1 MVVPRLGFLYRIL
14 VKAYQWVNRQASW
27 LPASLTAVFWEKA
40 VQREKGARSTNAGN
54 RVAGERAQPRR
65 NARPEDKSQ
74 VQVIARAA
82 AILRALEEQPA
93 GLSLGQ
99 IAQRVALARSTVQRI
114 VAALAAEKLLIAAS
128 PAGRVRLGPTILRL
142 AASARIDF
150 VALARPFLVQLSNE
164 LNETVDLASIKK
176 DHLVF
181 VDQVIGPHRLR
192 AVSAVG
198 ETFPLYCTA
207 NGKAYLAQLD
217 EVALARL
224 IGTSFERRT
233 PNTITRLDELIKELK
248 SVRKSGVAFDREE
261 HTLGICAAGVVMR
274 DLLGNDVAISVPV
287 PVQRFRTREKL
298 IVERLLATR
307 RALGE
312 HLAAAAA

>member
-1 MVVPRLGFLYRIL
+1 MGEPAGKL
-14 VKAYQWVNRQASW
+14 A
-27 LPASLTAVFWEKA
+27 PASLTAVFWEKA
-40 VQREKGARSTNAGN
+40 VQREKGARSTNAGS
-54 RVAGERAQPRR
+54 RVAGEPAQPRR

-164 LNETVDLASIKK
+164 LNETVDLATIKK
-176 DHLVF
+176 DHLIF
-181 VDQVIGPHRLR
+181 IDQVIGPHRLR

-207 NGKAYLAQLD
+207 NGKAFLAQLD
-217 EVALARL
+217 EVAIARL

-233 PNTITRLDELIKELK
+233 ANTITRLDELLKELK
-248 SVRKSGVAFDREE
+248 AARKSGVAFDREE

-274 DLLGNDVAISVPV
+274 DLLGNDLAISVPV
-287 PVQRFRTREKL
+287 PAQRFHAQEKV
-298 IVERLLATR
+298 IAERLIATR
-307 RALGE
+307 RALEE